1 MSRGLETMN
10 KSDVK
15 LVMLRLHTVL
25 MILLI
30 ALATVMIAGIAIG
43 LRPRILVTA
52 SMEPGILKNSLVLVN
67 TAVPYEQLSEGQVIA
82 FRAGQTEVLHR
93 ITEIAE
99 DGSLTVEPDNGSGE
113 AIVDKV
119 DYVGK
124 EILAIPFIG
133 GWFKVMLRHMWIVI
147 VVAVMLVI
155 AGCLPYG
162 KKQAT

>member
-1 MSRGLETMN
+1 MN

-15 LVMLRLHTVL
+15 LVILRLHTVL

-30 ALATVMIAGIAIG
+30 ALAAVMIAGIATG

-52 SMEPGILKNSLVLVN
+52 SMEPRILKNSLVLVN
-67 TAVPYEQLSEGQVIA
+67 TAAPYEQLSEGQVIA
-82 FRAGQTEVLHR
+82 FRAGKTEVLHR

-99 DGSLTVEPDNGSGE
+99 DGSLIVEPDNGSGE
-113 AIVDKV
+113 AIVEKV

-133 GWFKVMLRHMWIVI
+133 GWLKLMLRHMWIVI

-155 AGCLPYG
+155 VGCLPYG
-162 KKQAT
+162 KKRAT